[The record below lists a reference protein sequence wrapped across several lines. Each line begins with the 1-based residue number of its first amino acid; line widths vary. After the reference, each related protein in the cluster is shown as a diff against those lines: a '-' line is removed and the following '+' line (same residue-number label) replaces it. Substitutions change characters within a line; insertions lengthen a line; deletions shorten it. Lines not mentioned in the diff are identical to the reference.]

1 MLNSGNAEEPAHGR
15 ATDGRTLA
23 ATENVIHRCH
33 GRLCGLPCVIS
44 CVCACLMVSP
54 HGVVDKPA
62 YLGSDPAAS
71 QVPGLL
77 TEKNVGMR

>member
-15 ATDGRTLA
+15 ATDGRTPA
-23 ATENVIHRCH
+23 DTENVIRRCH
-33 GRLCGLPCVIS
+33 GWLCGLPCVIS

-54 HGVVDKPA
+54 HGVEDKPA

-77 TEKNVGMR
+77 TQKNVGMR